1 MEDDIAYL
9 HVRLEKQNDLEKKND
24 ELKDSIAIC
33 KSELDSLNILD
44 AKRKENKNLQ
54 EELDRVC
61 YFFFFMYNTLYTA
74 IKLLIK

>member
-61 YFFFFMYNTLYTA
+61 YFFFLCIIHY
-74 IKLLIK
+74 IQLLSY

>member
-61 YFFFFMYNTLYTA
+61 YFFFFYV
-74 IKLLIK
+74 

>member
-33 KSELDSLNILD
+33 KSELDSLNTLD
-44 AKRKENKNLQ
+44 AKRKENKKLQ

-61 YFFFFMYNTLYTA
+61 YFFFFYIQY
-74 IKLLIK
+74 IIYSY